1 MEKVKTYILDQIIE
15 ELKTQIQNAE
25 KGRSHSIEESKS
37 HKGAMTSRYDT
48 FKEEAQ
54 YLAGGYSAL
63 LVELN
68 KTLGILKFIRNHP
81 PVITTKGSNYT
92 IVEIKD
98 LDNGMIIKYFLLPV
112 GGGNT
117 YEVEG
122 EKITVINVGAP
133 LAHAFIGTVSSD
145 EVKIEIKRNTKR
157 FSIISVS

>member
-1 MEKVKTYILDQIIE
+1 
-15 ELKTQIQNAE
+15 
-25 KGRSHSIEESKS
+25 
-37 HKGAMTSRYDT
+37 
-48 FKEEAQ
+48 
-54 YLAGGYSAL
+54 
-63 LVELN
+63 
-68 KTLGILKFIRNHP
+68 
-81 PVITTKGSNYT
+81 
-92 IVEIKD
+92 
-98 LDNGMIIKYFLLPV
+98 MIIKYFLLPV